1 MEKNLKSIV
10 LLLTTQAM
18 INLGEIDDPVLQK
31 KNINLEGSNLFIS
44 LIEVLKEKTVGNL
57 SKGEELFITEV
68 IENLKKIYESKKQ
81 VESKK

>member
-44 LIEVLKEKTVGNL
+44 LIKVLKEKTVGNL
-57 SKGEELFITEV
+57 SEGEELFITEV
-68 IENLKKIYESKKQ
+68 IDNLKKIYESKRQ
-81 VESKK
+81 VESEK